1 MERVGR
7 AFRAVGKVVASV
19 MAAETGVVERVEDVR
34 RCSGEELGAE
44 FVTITILRCHNLLVQ
59 RHLGCRGPSTP
70 DTSTG
75 SRTTT
80 RRHKPH
86 RKVTRLM
93 SSHP

>member
-44 FVTITILRCHNLLVQ
+44 FVTPCFRMIVIV
-59 RHLGCRGPSTP
+59 
-70 DTSTG
+70 
-75 SRTTT
+75 
-80 RRHKPH
+80 KK
-86 RKVTRLM
+86 KV
-93 SSHP
+93 